1 MNSKANTYDSA
12 GRMGFGKYEFVK
24 FENVPEDYLAWT
36 YDNVAHENLK
46 VFYPNLWKYLKERG
60 Y

>member
-1 MNSKANTYDSA
+1 
-12 GRMGFGKYEFVK
+12 MGFGKYEFTK

-36 YDNVAHENLK
+36 FDNHDHGVLQN
-46 VFYPNLWKYLKERG
+46 VYPNLWKYLKERG